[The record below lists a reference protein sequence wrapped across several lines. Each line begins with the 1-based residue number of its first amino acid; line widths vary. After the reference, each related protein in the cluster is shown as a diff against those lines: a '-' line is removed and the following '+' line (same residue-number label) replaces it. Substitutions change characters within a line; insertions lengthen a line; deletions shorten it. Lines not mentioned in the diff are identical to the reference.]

1 MADPC
6 CPCDVLVHP
15 PPPDIA
21 PGLAVLPRQWAG
33 FVEYRRAMLREIPLH
48 GALAAWRARG
58 TGDLGIMLLEMW
70 AYVLDVVGFYD
81 ARIANESYLHTAV
94 LPLSA
99 QRLVALLGYRPKP
112 AVSSA
117 VRLAVFADGADP
129 VLLPAGTAFR
139 SEAFGNEPPQV
150 FETGAAATI
159 WPQRNSWRLA
169 PIRGGVFDG
178 RLLFAGSRARLA
190 VGQIVVLAQGST
202 RAAARVKAL
211 TSETALDG
219 DTYVHAEL
227 QPPPTSL
234 TGVPLAGLT
243 ITAVTQQASA
253 NPFDSSASLSGN
265 SASITLDRVYPQL
278 HAGDIAIVESAAQL
292 IAATVASTA
301 VVMVPVPVTTPTIRP
316 PHLLISRAAVL
327 EQPQPAAPA
336 TRVSLTLAAAPPAGW
351 QDHFQLRFGALDG
364 GTSTASAKT
373 RIANGDLGAAAALAG
388 PVEPLG
394 NAPSPTSVLAQGTEA
409 TGAEIP
415 GSVSIDEAGNGIFD
429 PAGSAPRFDPLRTPV
444 DLFGNVLDAM
454 RGETVGNEILGS
466 ADASQAFQSFTL
478 KKKPL
483 TYVLDPSAPDRIRAA
498 LQVRVNGIL
507 WREVPSFFGATA
519 TDEVYAVRADPDG
532 TPRITFGDGVRGAR
546 PASGVGNVTATYRF
560 GAGAAKP
567 PAGTITQIARP
578 VKGLRAV
585 VNPLP
590 ARGGAD
596 AESGA
601 VLRIAAP
608 RSALTLGRAVSLDD
622 FEALARGFPGVV
634 NAAAAWAF
642 DGRLQRA
649 TVKIW
654 IISDGG
660 DPSSDLRA
668 SLRANADPQVP
679 IVVTLATAVP
689 LDLSVSL
696 EISDTADPA
705 TVRPAA
711 RAALL
716 DSATGLLAPANVA
729 IGRPLF
735 RSEITARLLGVSGV
749 LGATVMLGGAL
760 APVAFMPGEGA
771 YPDAS
776 TLQVS

>member
-1 MADPC
+1 
-6 CPCDVLVHP
+6 
-15 PPPDIA
+15 
-21 PGLAVLPRQWAG
+21 
-33 FVEYRRAMLREIPLH
+33 MLSEIPLH

-70 AYVLDVVGFYD
+70 AYVLDVIGFYD
-81 ARIANESYLHTAV
+81 ARIADESYLRTAL

-112 AVSSA
+112 AASAA
-117 VRLAVFADGADP
+117 VRLAAFADGADP

-139 SEAFGNEPPQV
+139 SEAFGKEPPQV
-150 FETGAAATI
+150 FEIGAATTI

-169 PIRGGVFDG
+169 PIRGDMFDG
-178 RLLFAGSRARLA
+178 RLLFAGNRARLA

-202 RAAARVKAL
+202 RAAARVTAL
-211 TSETALDG
+211 VSEAALDG
-219 DTYVHAEL
+219 NTYVHAVL
-227 QPPPTSL
+227 DPPPTSL
-234 TGVPLAGLT
+234 IGVSLAGLK
-243 ITAVTQQASA
+243 ITAVAQQASA
-253 NPFDSSASLSGN
+253 NPFDASASLSGT

-278 HAGDIAIVESAAQL
+278 HVGDVAVVEAAGQL

-301 VVMVPVPVTTPTIRP
+301 VVMVPVPVTTPSIRP
-316 PHLLISRAAVL
+316 LHPLIGRAAAL
-327 EQPQPAAPA
+327 EPAPQPAAPA
-336 TRVSLTLAAAPPAGW
+336 TRVALTLAAAPPAGW
-351 QDHFQLRFGALDG
+351 QDHFQLRFGALEG
-364 GTSTASAKT
+364 GAPTSPAKT
-373 RIANGDLGAAAALAG
+373 RIANDDLGAAAALAG

-394 NAPSPTSVLAQGTEA
+394 NAPSPISVLAQGAEA
-409 TGAEIP
+409 AGAEIP
-415 GSVSIDEAGNGIFD
+415 GSVGVDDSGNGIFH
-429 PAGSAPRFDPLRTPV
+429 PAGSAPPFDPLRTPV
-444 DLFGNVLDAM
+444 DLFGNVLDAT
-454 RGETVGNEILGS
+454 RGETVANEILGS
-466 ADASQAFQSFTL
+466 ADPSQAFQSFTL

-483 TYVLDPSAPDRIRAA
+483 TYLLDPSSPERIRAA
-498 LQVRVNGIL
+498 LQLRVNGIL
-507 WREVPSFFGATA
+507 WHEVPSFFGAKPI
-519 TDEVYAVRADPDG
+519 DEVYVVRADPDG

-546 PASGVGNVTATYRF
+546 PASGVGNVSASYRF

-578 VKGLRAV
+578 VKGLRSV
-585 VNPLP
+585 VDPLP

-601 VLRIAAP
+601 VLRTAAP

-654 IISDGG
+654 IMSDGG
-660 DPSSDLRA
+660 DPSADLRA
-668 SLRANADPQVP
+668 SLRGNADAQVP
-679 IVVTLATAVP
+679 IVVTLATPVP
-689 LDLSVSL
+689 LDLRVSL

-705 TVRPAA
+705 VVRPEA

-716 DSATGLLAPANVA
+716 DLANGLLAPANVA

-735 RSEITARLLGVSGV
+735 RSEITARLLGACGV

-776 TLQVS
+776 ALQVS

>member
-1 MADPC
+1 
-6 CPCDVLVHP
+6 
-15 PPPDIA
+15 
-21 PGLAVLPRQWAG
+21 
-33 FVEYRRAMLREIPLH
+33 
-48 GALAAWRARG
+48 
-58 TGDLGIMLLEMW
+58 
-70 AYVLDVVGFYD
+70 
-81 ARIANESYLHTAV
+81 
-94 LPLSA
+94 
-99 QRLVALLGYRPKP
+99 
-112 AVSSA
+112 
-117 VRLAVFADGADP
+117 
-129 VLLPAGTAFR
+129 
-139 SEAFGNEPPQV
+139 
-150 FETGAAATI
+150 
-159 WPQRNSWRLA
+159 
-169 PIRGGVFDG
+169 GG
-178 RLLFAGSRARLA
+178 RARLA

-202 RAAARVKAL
+202 RAAARVAAL

-227 QPPPTSL
+227 QPPATSL

-253 NPFDSSASLSGN
+253 NPFDASASLSGS

-278 HAGDIAIVESAAQL
+278 HAGDIAVAESAGQL

-316 PHLLISRAAVL
+316 PHLLIRRAAVL
-327 EQPQPAAPA
+327 DPPTPAAPA
-336 TRVSLTLAAAPPAGW
+336 T
-351 QDHFQLRFGALDG
+351 
-364 GTSTASAKT
+364 
-373 RIANGDLGAAAALAG
+373 
-388 PVEPLG
+388 
-394 NAPSPTSVLAQGTEA
+394 
-409 TGAEIP
+409 
-415 GSVSIDEAGNGIFD
+415 
-429 PAGSAPRFDPLRTPV
+429 
-444 DLFGNVLDAM
+444 

-483 TYVLDPSAPDRIRAA
+483 TYGLDPSAPDRIRAA

-519 TDEVYAVRADPDG
+519 TDEVYTVRADPDG

-546 PASGVGNVTATYRF
+546 PASGVGNITATYRF

-601 VLRIAAP
+601 LLRIAAP

-689 LDLSVSL
+689 LDLS
-696 EISDTADPA
+696 
-705 TVRPAA
+705 
-711 RAALL
+711 
-716 DSATGLLAPANVA
+716 
-729 IGRPLF
+729 
-735 RSEITARLLGVSGV
+735 
-749 LGATVMLGGAL
+749 
-760 APVAFMPGEGA
+760 
-771 YPDAS
+771 
-776 TLQVS
+776 